1 MTEKKNFYPVFTN
14 KITNEKLVYYPV
26 KKNAN
31 SSAKLFFARHLGIE
45 HKFFFLEDDIPRIN
59 QTEKLHSKYKDKIN
73 LVDFYESKH
82 MFEKINVEF
91 KSCIIRDPVKRFV
104 SAFKNR
110 ILFHRDKEFYDHDV
124 DLIIDKLENGLFENK
139 HFLPQNYWLGDNLNF
154 FNIIGDVSNIEN
166 FTKEINNF
174 FDKKISFPKI
184 QTSGKEFI
192 ISLNIDQIK
201 KIKKIYSNDY
211 DLIGNRIKGA

>member
-1 MTEKKNFYPVFTN
+1 
-14 KITNEKLVYYPV
+14 
-26 KKNAN
+26 
-31 SSAKLFFARHLGIE
+31 
-45 HKFFFLEDDIPRIN
+45 
-59 QTEKLHSKYKDKIN
+59 
-73 LVDFYESKH
+73 

-110 ILFHRDKEFYDHDV
+110 ILFHRDKEFYDHSV

-174 FDKKISFPKI
+174 FDKKINFPKI
-184 QTSGKEFI
+184 QTGGKEFI
-192 ISLNIDQIK
+192 ISLNIDHIK

-211 DLIGNRIKGA
+211 DLIGDRIKGLKK

>member
-1 MTEKKNFYPVFTN
+1 
-14 KITNEKLVYYPV
+14 
-26 KKNAN
+26 
-31 SSAKLFFARHLGIE
+31 
-45 HKFFFLEDDIPRIN
+45 
-59 QTEKLHSKYKDKIN
+59 
-73 LVDFYESKH
+73 

-184 QTSGKEFI
+184 QTSGKEFV

-211 DLIGNRIKGA
+211 DLIGDRIKSA

>member
-1 MTEKKNFYPVFTN
+1 
-14 KITNEKLVYYPV
+14 
-26 KKNAN
+26 
-31 SSAKLFFARHLGIE
+31 
-45 HKFFFLEDDIPRIN
+45 
-59 QTEKLHSKYKDKIN
+59 
-73 LVDFYESKH
+73 

-110 ILFHRDKEFYDHDV
+110 ILFHRDKEFYDHSV

-184 QTSGKEFI
+184 QTGGKEFI

-211 DLIGNRIKGA
+211 DLIGDRIKSA

>member
-1 MTEKKNFYPVFTN
+1 M
-14 KITNEKLVYYPV
+14 
-26 KKNAN
+26 
-31 SSAKLFFARHLGIE
+31 
-45 HKFFFLEDDIPRIN
+45 
-59 QTEKLHSKYKDKIN
+59 
-73 LVDFYESKH
+73 
-82 MFEKINVEF
+82 
-91 KSCIIRDPVKRFV
+91 
-104 SAFKNR
+104 
-110 ILFHRDKEFYDHDV
+110 
-124 DLIIDKLENGLFENK
+124 
-139 HFLPQNYWLGDNLNF
+139 LNF

-211 DLIGNRIKGA
+211 DLIGDRIKGA

>member
-1 MTEKKNFYPVFTN
+1 
-14 KITNEKLVYYPV
+14 
-26 KKNAN
+26 
-31 SSAKLFFARHLGIE
+31 
-45 HKFFFLEDDIPRIN
+45 
-59 QTEKLHSKYKDKIN
+59 
-73 LVDFYESKH
+73 